1 LDDKVSDDKPMNQS
15 EIDNQGHWQAV
26 YHDSSASEVSWYQ
39 TEPALSLSLIE
50 ATGIA
55 RDASILDVGGGASV
69 LVDRLLAHGFGQI
82 QVLDISGHALA
93 VAQQRLGEK
102 ADQVRWHVG
111 DITQFQP
118 ERQVDLWHD
127 RAVLHF
133 LTKSAQRQAYCQAL
147 EKSLRPGGHLI
158 IGTFA
163 VDGPTRCSG
172 LDIVQYDVPALLDVL
187 GPKFILQEERRETHL
202 TPANKTQNFAW
213 FRLQRS
219 SD

>member
-1 LDDKVSDDKPMNQS
+1 MNQS
-15 EIDNQGHWQAV
+15 EIDNQVHWQAV

-50 ATGIA
+50 ATGMA

-69 LVDRLLAHGFGQI
+69 LVDRLLVHGFGQI

-93 VAQQRLGEK
+93 VAQQRLGEQ

-127 RAVLHF
+127 RAVFHF

-187 GPKFILQEERRETHL
+187 GPQFILREERQETHL

>member
-1 LDDKVSDDKPMNQS
+1 MNQS
-15 EIDNQGHWQAV
+15 EIDNQEHWQAV
-26 YHDSSASEVSWYQ
+26 YHDRSASEVSWYQ

-50 ATGIA
+50 ASGIA

-69 LVDRLLAHGFGQI
+69 LVDRLLAQGFEDI
-82 QVLDISGHALA
+82 EVLDIAGHALA

-102 ADQVRWHVG
+102 ADQVLWHVG
-111 DITQFQP
+111 DITQFQS
-118 ERQVDLWHD
+118 ERQIGLWHD
-127 RAVLHF
+127 RAVFHF
-133 LTKSAQRQAYCQAL
+133 LTKSTQRQAYCQVL

-172 LDIVQYDVPALLDVL
+172 LDIMQYDAAALLDVL
-187 GPKFILQEERRETHL
+187 GPQFILREERRETHL